1 MDFATRRE
9 KLRKLVRKESASSML
24 VTCPTN
30 VSYLTGFTGD
40 SSYLWISHDRH
51 LLVSDGRFSQQL
63 EEECPGLDIVIRK
76 PNVSI
81 LQATV
86 KVLRTEKPESVL
98 TEGDRVSKNDFDKL
112 FSELKGV
119 SLTTSSGVIESLRE
133 IKDRDE
139 LGLIR
144 RAIEIAE
151 SGFLELRRL
160 LAGSPAPMALTTGA
174 APDIFSA
181 MPIAERQSPRKSTEN
196 SPDASTHRSAIGTS
210 NLTEKQVADALEHE
224 MRKMGAISS
233 SFRTIVGVGP
243 RAALPHGMPSERRL
257 SESPF
262 VLIDWGAREGQY
274 VSDLTRVLVTGALPP
289 KIDRIYHTV
298 LVAQEAAIRAIQPGT
313 LLSEIDHAARSVIA
327 KAGFGKFFSHGL
339 GHGFGLQVHESIRM
353 SKGQDRPLKVGMV
366 VTVEPGIYLP
376 GQGGVRIEDDVLVT
390 RDGCRLLS
398 SLPRD
403 LESNRQRL
411 T

>member
-1 MDFATRRE
+1 MDFASRRE
-9 KLRKLVRKESASSML
+9 KLRKLVRKASASSML
-24 VTCPTN
+24 VTCPVN

-40 SSYLWISHDRH
+40 SSYLWLSQDRY

-63 EEECPGLDIVIRK
+63 AEECPDMEVVIRK

-81 LQATV
+81 LKATV
-86 KVLRTEKPESVL
+86 KVLRAEKPTTVL
-98 TEGDRVSKNDFDKL
+98 IEGDRVSKNEFDKL
-112 FSELKGV
+112 SSELKGV
-119 SLTTSSGVIESLRE
+119 AFTTSSGAVESLRE

-151 SGFLELRRL
+151 SGFLGLRQFLSGDREPMTLVKGVDSAAACRTSLEASAYGSGEL
-160 LAGSPAPMALTTGA
+160 S
-174 APDIFSA
+174 
-181 MPIAERQSPRKSTEN
+181 
-196 SPDASTHRSAIGTS
+196 GTR
-210 NLTEKQVADALEHE
+210 NWTEKQVADFLENE
-224 MRKMGAISS
+224 MRQNGAISS

-243 RAALPHGMPSERRL
+243 RAALPHGTPSERRL
-257 SESPF
+257 CESPF

-298 LVAQEAAIRAIQPGT
+298 LAAQEAGIRAIQPGA
-313 LLSEIDHAARSVIA
+313 LLSEIDNAARSVIA
-327 KAGFGKFFSHGL
+327 KAGFGKFFTHSL

-353 SKGQDRPLKVGMV
+353 AKGQDRPLKVGMV

-403 LESNRQRL
+403 LESNRLSL

>member
-9 KLRKLVRKESASSML
+9 KLRKLLRKASASSML
-24 VTCPTN
+24 VSCPTN

-40 SSYLWISHDRH
+40 SSYLWLREDRY

-63 EEECPGLDIVIRK
+63 AEECPDMEVVIRK

-81 LQATV
+81 LKATV
-86 KVLRTEKPESVL
+86 KVLRAEKPTSVL
-98 TEGDRVSKNDFDKL
+98 IEGDRVSKNEFDTL
-112 FSELKGV
+112 SAELKGIAF
-119 SLTTSSGVIESLRE
+119 TTSSGVVESLRE

-139 LGLIR
+139 LSLIR

-151 SGFLELRRL
+151 NGFLGLRRYL
-160 LAGSPAPMALTTGA
+160 SGDLKPTTGGTGV
-174 APDIFSA
+174 DFSTA
-181 MPIAERQSPRKSTEN
+181 CR
-196 SPDASTHRSAIGTS
+196 RSLEDSGYGLGQLMGESFRTR
-210 NLTEKQVADALEHE
+210 NWTEKQVADFLENE
-224 MRKMGAISS
+224 MRENGAISS

-243 RAALPHGMPSERRL
+243 RAALPHGMPSDRRL
-257 SESPF
+257 CESPF

-298 LVAQEAAIRAIQPGT
+298 LAAQEAAIRAIQPGA
-313 LLSEIDHAARSVIA
+313 LLSEIDNAARSVIA
-327 KAGFGKFFSHGL
+327 RAGFGKFFTHSL

-353 SKGQDRPLKVGMV
+353 AKGQDRPLKVGMV

-403 LESNRQRL
+403 LESNRLNL